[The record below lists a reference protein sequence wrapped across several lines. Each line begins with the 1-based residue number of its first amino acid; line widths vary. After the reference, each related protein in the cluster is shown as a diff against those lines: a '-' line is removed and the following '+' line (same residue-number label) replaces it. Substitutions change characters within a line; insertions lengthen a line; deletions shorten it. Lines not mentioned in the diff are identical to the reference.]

1 MRNNVTHFRTT
12 SVVAT
17 LRLKLIF
24 LTLILCAISFN
35 GVSHADTGEQLFSD
49 NCAACHGVG
58 GKGGVGV
65 PLALP
70 DFIDNVD
77 DEYLRISIR
86 LGRPGRVMPT
96 FSSMKKDQINSI
108 VRYMRSWT
116 GKPAPVYSRRP
127 IKADVVR
134 GKQLY
139 QQRCV
144 TCHGIG
150 GGGGKGT
157 GVTFSR
163 PRDLPILAPALNNSG
178 FLAAASDEM
187 IRKTLVEGRKGTPMV
202 SFPKQGL
209 SHVDINNIVA
219 YVRSFEKQKKSDTH
233 AKFAAE
239 PPFLVRESRYSVEQ
253 TVDNLKDAIQSANMR
268 LIRTQYLEQ
277 GLYPPKK
284 INKKQVIVYSCGF
297 NFLNEALKVDPRVGL
312 FLPCRVTVVEHKGQV
327 LVMSVNPKR
336 LSVVFN
342 NTELERLCDQ
352 MYNTYVDILEEA
364 TL

>member
-1 MRNNVTHFRTT
+1 MGTRTT
-12 SVVAT
+12 PLAST
-17 LRLKLIF
+17 FLLIAVS
-24 LTLILCAISFN
+24 LILAFRFMSI
-35 GVSHADTGEQLFSD
+35 TGLAKASSALASGKQLFSD
-49 NCAACHGVG
+49 NCAVCHGNG

-70 DFIDNVD
+70 DFINNVD
-77 DEYLRISIR
+77 DDYLRISIKK
-86 LGRPGRVMPT
+86 GRPGRVMPS
-96 FSSMKKDQINSI
+96 FPSMDETQISAI
-108 VRYMRSWT
+108 VRYMRFWT
-116 GKPAPVYSRRP
+116 GKSAPHFNRGTIS
-127 IKADVVR
+127 ADAAK

-139 QQRCV
+139 QQRCA
-144 TCHGIG
+144 TCHGANG
-150 GGGGKGT
+150 EGGKGT

-163 PRDLPILAPALNNSG
+163 PRDLPILAPALNNPG

-187 IRKTLVEGRKGTPMV
+187 IRHTLIKGRAGTPMI
-202 SFPKQGL
+202 SFLKQGL
-209 SHVDINNIVA
+209 SHNDINNVVT
-219 YVRSFEKQKKSDTH
+219 YVRSFDKQNKNTTH
-233 AKFAAE
+233 DKFASE

-253 TVDNLKDAIQSANMR
+253 TVKNLNDAILSANMR

-277 GLYPPKK
+277 GLTPPGEE
-284 INKKQVIVYSCGF
+284 NKKQVIVYSCGF

-312 FLPCRVTVVEHKGQV
+312 FLPCRVTVVEHKGKV

-352 MYNTYVDILEEA
+352 MHSTYLDILEEA